1 MSLHLIPD
9 TPRHLRSLLPSGKGA
24 ARVLRVFFSGPRQ
37 LVTTGLTARSA
48 ALMILLCI
56 PILLVVTMITLPG
69 FIFDERYNEAYGF
82 IARNL
87 NHDLD
92 NSMILGTVAVLS
104 LLSFMVPALGE
115 ESSGRERFA
124 EMER

>member
-1 MSLHLIPD
+1 MSLHLIPA
-9 TPRHLRSLLPSGKGA
+9 TPGRVRTLLLCGKGP
-24 ARVLRVFFSGPRQ
+24 ARVLRALFSGPRQ
-37 LVTTGLTARSA
+37 LVTTGLSDKSA

-69 FIFDERYNEAYGF
+69 FILDERYNEAYGF

-87 NHDLD
+87 SHDLG
-92 NSMILGTVAVLS
+92 NSIILSTVAGLS

-115 ESSGRERFA
+115 ERFA
-124 EMER
+124 EMEN

>member
-1 MSLHLIPD
+1 MSLHFIPA
-9 TPRHLRSLLPSGKGA
+9 TPRRLRTLLLSGKGA
-24 ARVLRVFFSGPRQ
+24 VSVLRALFSGPRQ
-37 LVTTGLTARSA
+37 LVTTGLSSKSA

-69 FIFDERYNEAYGF
+69 FIIDERYNEAYGF

-87 NHDLD
+87 SHDLG
-92 NSMILGTVAVLS
+92 NSIILSTVAGLS

-115 ESSGRERFA
+115 ERFA
-124 EMER
+124 EMEH